1 MRIIAGRWRGKHLS
15 APEGRHT
22 RPTSDRA
29 RGALFNLLLHGKP
42 AIAGFRLA
50 GARVLDAFAGTGAV
64 GLEALSRGAAH
75 ATFMENA
82 IDVLSVL
89 RRNIGACDT
98 TGSDSRVIASDV
110 AEPPLTTQ
118 PCDMIFMDPPY
129 GRELWRPAAS
139 ALTQAGWMTE
149 GAICCIELGRED
161 TFETPP
167 DFKILDDR
175 RYGAARIVVLN
186 RQT

>member
-1 MRIIAGRWRGKHLS
+1 MRIIAGRWRGKHLA
-15 APEGRHT
+15 APKGRNT

-42 AIAGFRLA
+42 AAAGFRLA

-75 ATFMENA
+75 TTFMENA
-82 IDVLSVL
+82 PAILSVL
-89 RRNIGACDT
+89 RQNIGVCDT
-98 TGSDSRVIASDV
+98 AGTISRVISSDV
-110 AEPPLTTQ
+110 AEPPRATQ
-118 PCDMIFMDPPY
+118 PCDMVFMDPPY

-139 ALTQAGWMTE
+139 ALTHAGWMTE

-161 TFETPP
+161 TFEALPE
-167 DFKILDDR
+167 FELLDDR
-175 RYGAARIVVLN
+175 RYGAARMVVLK

>member
-1 MRIIAGRWRGKHLS
+1 MRIIAGRWRGKHLT

-42 AIAGFRLA
+42 AAAGFRLA

-64 GLEALSRGAAH
+64 GLEALSRGAVH
-75 ATFMENA
+75 TTFIENA
-82 IDVLSVL
+82 PDALSVL
-89 RRNIGACDT
+89 RRNIEACDT
-98 TGSDSRVIASDV
+98 AGSNSRVLAVDV
-110 AEPPLTTQ
+110 SEPPRATQ
-118 PCDMIFMDPPY
+118 PCDMVFMDPPY
-129 GRELWRPAAS
+129 GRELWRQATS
-139 ALTQAGWMTE
+139 ALTQAGWMAE

-167 DFKILDDR
+167 GFGLLDDR
-175 RYGAARIVVLN
+175 RYGAARMVVLM
-186 RQT
+186 RQI

>member
-1 MRIIAGRWRGKHLS
+1 MRIIAGRWRGKHLT
-15 APEGRHT
+15 APDGRHT

-167 DFKILDDR
+167 DFKTLDDR
-175 RYGAARIVVLN
+175 RYGAARIVVLK
-186 RQT
+186 RET